1 MPTSLLTLS
10 ALLTVIPCVGQ
21 PPESKTLLQRI
32 EPWRYPDAEMGPA
45 TMQDGATVNASGDRT
60 CVSLHC
66 RTSFVTPDTADKVL
80 AHYERLLQR
89 PDSGKD
95 ATGLA
100 AAAGRAV
107 HVVRG
112 DGDHPVHLLSVYE
125 SSITTTVQMI
135 GGDQTRIRWSQF
147 ERIDINTIRQ

>member
-1 MPTSLLTLS
+1 MPSLLTLT
-10 ALLTVIPCVGQ
+10 ALLTLLPCAGQ

-32 EPWRYPDAEMGPA
+32 DPWRYPDARMGPS

-66 RTSFVTPDTADKVL
+66 RTSFVTQDEADKVL

-89 PDSGKD
+89 PDSDQD
-95 ATGLA
+95 ATGLD

-107 HVVRG
+107 HVIRG
-112 DGDHPVHLLSVYE
+112 DGDDPVHLVSVYDA
-125 SSITTTVQMI
+125 SITTTVQII
-135 GGDQTRIRWSQF
+135 GGEQTRIRWSQF
-147 ERIDINTIRQ
+147 ERIDVDAAGQ